1 MTRLPYGMWVAVLL
15 ALAGSA
21 EASGRRPPRERTL
34 ETDGT
39 GSRSGTPDM
48 GSGSIPASPTSAE
61 DMKRNDIDGRVLPS
75 TGTPRPGAGSG
86 TGSNGQRRQERN
98 MGDGIY

>member
-1 MTRLPYGMWVAVLL
+1 MTRLPYGAWVAVLL
-15 ALAGSA
+15 ALAGGA

-48 GSGSIPASPTSAE
+48 GSGSVPASPNGAE
-61 DMKRNDIDGRVLPS
+61 DMKRNDVDGRVLPS
-75 TGTPRPGAGSG
+75 TGTRGGSG
-86 TGSNGQRRQERN
+86 TGSNGQRRRERN